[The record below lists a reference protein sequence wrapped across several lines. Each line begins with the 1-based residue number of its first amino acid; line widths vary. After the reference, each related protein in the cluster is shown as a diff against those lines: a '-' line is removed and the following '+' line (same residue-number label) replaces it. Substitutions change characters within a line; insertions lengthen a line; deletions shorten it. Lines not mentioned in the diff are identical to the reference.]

1 VPGARSPG
9 TDDNRLVLCWSY
21 DASDAWI
28 YLEASV
34 LEARARFQRLA
45 RRSQKSIQAPA
56 ILKKWEFGREKE
68 DE

>member
-1 VPGARSPG
+1 
-9 TDDNRLVLCWSY
+9 L
-21 DASDAWI
+21 I